1 MKFLKT
7 GIAGFDEFLHGG
19 LPPKVLLL
27 TGAPGSGNE
36 IFARQIIYNKA
47 KQSKITYFTFNTT
60 FDSVKEDM
68 AAYGWDI
75 TPLMENGNWKF
86 VNLKGSK
93 KPVDDITAEI
103 KEQRSIILDSL
114 SELLFTQKTAEEA
127 IRLIIELTTQ
137 NKQTQECQLLLL
149 TEGMQDSKTETTM
162 QHFAEAVIDF
172 AVNWTGD
179 STVRHVAVKKLSGML
194 VPTRRLIYSIGK
206 KGFVIETA
214 TRIS

>member
-27 TGAPGSGNE
+27 TGPPGSGNE

-47 KQSKITYFTFNTT
+47 KQSKITYITFNTT

-75 TPLMENGNWKF
+75 TPLQENGNWKF
-86 VNLKGSK
+86 LNLKASK

-137 NKQTQECQLLLL
+137 NKQTQETQK
-149 TEGMQDSKTETTM
+149 GHNSKT
-162 QHFAEAVIDF
+162 D
-172 AVNWTGD
+172 
-179 STVRHVAVKKLSGML
+179 
-194 VPTRRLIYSIGK
+194 Y
-206 KGFVIETA
+206 
-214 TRIS
+214 